1 MDSDMT
7 PMADWPYSLK
17 KQTLKRHWLT
27 DTQAPTHLLS
37 LLSMQSEASS
47 CHFLSLCIHQGSC
60 SSNTYIPQ
68 GLAGH
73 LFQSESLHHKWRDK
87 HWTWHKES
95 DCVGNLDSLEPN
107 SSQEQTKTQSKAKSQ
122 VCAGVGWE
130 CVGVQPIA
138 GNGTY
143 RSVVLGIFHKG
154 TNPRCS
160 RSGFSQKGCLGHLG
174 LIAAHP
180 PSATLCCYHSCVPWQ
195 RAEGK
200 VIGKPVNASNWRRL
214 SMKVKLSKMTLP
226 LWI

>member
-1 MDSDMT
+1 MGWGFSTRRDQKLSEWGEEMDSDMT

-122 VCAGVGWE
+122 VCAGVGW
-130 CVGVQPIA
+130 G
-138 GNGTY
+138 G
-143 RSVVLGIFHKG
+143 SVCGCSLSLGM
-154 TNPRCS
+154 
-160 RSGFSQKGCLGHLG
+160 G
-174 LIAAHP
+174 L
-180 PSATLCCYHSCVPWQ
+180 TDL
-195 RAEGK
+195 
-200 VIGKPVNASNWRRL
+200 
-214 SMKVKLSKMTLP
+214 
-226 LWI
+226 